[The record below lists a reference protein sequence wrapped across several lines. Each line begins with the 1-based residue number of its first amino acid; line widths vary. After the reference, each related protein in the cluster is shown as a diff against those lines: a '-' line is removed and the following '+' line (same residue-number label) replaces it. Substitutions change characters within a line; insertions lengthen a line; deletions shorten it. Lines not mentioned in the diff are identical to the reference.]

1 MNRGIGQNL
10 DTCWFYSSLNIFLL
24 SDNGLKV
31 FWKKLKE
38 VYEGMNA
45 NQKAFFNSNINTPCP
60 MTFGNKSTMIYFWK
74 FMDEYMCALKG
85 PGRLHGVAY
94 RSKNLLK
101 NMPFNTN
108 ALREARGLAPATSQ
122 REIKTVLSSVGFTS
136 DEVRYASASEY
147 PVNTWTQPIII
158 RMNNT
163 GNTSKYLWARNAPN
177 WSSAGYI
184 LTGASMYVAVAGE
197 RTPHQFACVIQGGK
211 KYIFDSAQAQEGLR
225 PCNWTNEA
233 ELKEWVQRRYEGK
246 KITWLLWS
254 FLVYTRKDYTNKI
267 SPSCV
272 RKYAVMSEA
281 NKQWT
286 KERQGTASYIFSA
299 SMRGKNVPSAAAIP
313 PRMMAHMLQE
323 WGKKPLMNK
332 AFFNSLLNSATSWT
346 GGLKTLAN
354 LREAGYR
361 YNVNGNNYRNFRA
374 RLLKKFPRPPPK
386 YLAQAVFSQIRNN
399 KFKNKNEALNWFEKQ
414 IINGNFTLNKNSR
427 AWKNVEAGAARAFST
442 RSKTV
447 KRKRTGNNNK

>member
-60 MTFGNKSTMIYFWK
+60 LTFGNKSTMIYFWK
-74 FMDEYMCALKG
+74 FMDEYICALKG
-85 PGRLHGVAY
+85 PGRLHSTAY

-108 ALREARGLAPATSQ
+108 ALREAKGLAPGVAQ
-122 REIKTVLSSVGFTS
+122 REIKTVLSSIGFTS

-158 RMNNT
+158 RMFNK
-163 GNTSKYLWARNAPN
+163 GNTSRYMWARNAPN

-184 LTGASMYVAVAGE
+184 LTGASMYVSAEG
-197 RTPHQFACVIQGGK
+197 RRPHQFACVIQDGK
-211 KYIFDSAQAQEGLR
+211 KYIFDSNQAPVGLH
-225 PCNWTNEA
+225 PCNWTNQI
-233 ELKEWVQRRYEGK
+233 ELKEWVQKHYQGK
-246 KITWLLWS
+246 EIKWILWS

-286 KERQGTASYIFSA
+286 KERQGTAPYIFSA
-299 SMRGKNVPSAAAIP
+299 SMRGKNVRLAGALP

-323 WGKKPLMNK
+323 WGKKPVMNK
-332 AFFNSLLNSATSWT
+332 ALFNSLLNASTSWY
-346 GGLKTLAN
+346 GALNN
-354 LREAGYR
+354 LHRLENAGYR
-361 YNVNGNNYRNFRA
+361 YNREGNNYRNFKA
-374 RLLKKFPRPPPK
+374 KLLQKFPRPPPK
-386 YLAQAVFSQIRNN
+386 YLVNSVFSMIRNN

-414 IINGNFTLNKNSR
+414 IINRNFTLNKNSR
-427 AWKNVEAGAARAFST
+427 LWKNVASGAARVFST
-442 RSKTV
+442 RSKSV
-447 KRKRTGNNNK
+447 KANKTGNNKK